1 MRAIGNKVIVEYVT
15 PERKSD
21 GGIIL
26 TGVAMSSPVDVLNV
40 KVVSVGGDV
49 PNGVVSVGDVVM
61 VKKHHLNQLSV
72 NGDIDNPVN
81 TATVVFENIIAIVES
96 E

>member
-1 MRAIGNKVIVEYVT
+1 MKAIGNKVIVEYVT

-26 TGVAMSSPVDVLNV
+26 TGNAMSTPVDVLNV
-40 KVVSVGGDV
+40 KVLSVGGDV
-49 PNGVVSVGDVVM
+49 PDGVIEVDDIVM
-61 VKKHHLNQLSV
+61 VKKHSLNQLGV
-72 NGDIDNPVN
+72 VDNLN